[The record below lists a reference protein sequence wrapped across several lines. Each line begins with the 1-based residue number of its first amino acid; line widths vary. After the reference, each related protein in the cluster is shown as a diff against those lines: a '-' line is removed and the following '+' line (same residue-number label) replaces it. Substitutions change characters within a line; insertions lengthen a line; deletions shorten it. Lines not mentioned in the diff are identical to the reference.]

1 MSTTSKNM
9 LRRISQ
15 VTEADDRLRRVL
27 LDNPKA
33 NVELAELIGSGEFG
47 MTALINVM
55 RPSGVGS

>member
-1 MSTTSKNM
+1 M